1 MKLLQRARK
10 FLNNTR
16 GTVAVLFALSVL
28 PMMMVV
34 GSAIDYSKA
43 SNLHTNVSAS
53 VDAALVAT
61 ATNILN
67 DVSINLENQSV
78 VVARAEELFETFL
91 FKNIKSNLPPFYNGA
106 NFSFDTGLQ
115 ELTVSVDASYKT
127 HMAKIAGFN
136 TVNISTSSAVK
147 LKRETGGSLSMYL
160 VLDRSGSMGWNFPTR
175 MTSLKVAV
183 DGMIDG
189 MKEVDP
195 DKQFIRMGAVAYN
208 HYTFDQKSIR
218 WNLSAVNNYVQA
230 MNAGGGTNSSGAVKK
245 AYKQLKKQKE
255 IDEHY
260 AKSEQVPKLVMVFMT
275 DGNNNASS
283 YDNETLKYCTKA
295 KNYGMEI
302 YTVAFQA
309 PSKGQ
314 ALLEECATTSSHY
327 FEVEDNDKL
336 IEIFKKIGSNVTAN
350 LFISK

>member
-16 GTVAVLFALSVL
+16 GTVAVLFGLSVL
-28 PMMMVV
+28 PMTIAI
-34 GSAIDYSKA
+34 GSAVDYSKA
-43 SNLHTNVSAS
+43 SNLYTNVSAS

-61 ATNILN
+61 ATDILN

-78 VVARAEELFETFL
+78 VVARAEELFEAFL
-91 FKNIKSNLPPFYNGA
+91 FKNIKNNLPPFYNGA

-115 ELTVSVDASYKT
+115 ELTVNVDASYKT
-127 HMAKIAGFN
+127 HMVKIAGFN

-175 MTSLKVAV
+175 MTSLKAAV
-183 DGMIDG
+183 SGMIDG

-195 DKQFIRMGAVAYN
+195 DKKFIRMGAVAYN
-208 HYTFDQKSIR
+208 RYTFDQKSLR
-218 WNLSAVNNYVQA
+218 WNLSQVNNYVQD
-230 MNAGGGTNSSGAVKK
+230 MEPSGGTNSSGAVKK
-245 AYKQLKKQKE
+245 AYQKLKKQKE

-283 YDNETLKYCTKA
+283 YDRETLKYCTKA
-295 KNYGMEI
+295 KNYGIEI

-309 PSKGQ
+309 PSNGQ
-314 ALLEECATTSSHY
+314 ALLEECATNSAHY

-336 IEIFKKIGSNVTAN
+336 IEIFKRIGSNVTAG